1 MELLSIDTIA
11 KVVVNVTRTSASSVV
26 FDTGL
31 ILTSCTNFTE
41 AKRLMTFASST
52 TALAALQN
60 AGFTAQDDVYKATI
74 RYFGASPS
82 PAKLMVSC
90 YPGSGNNSETPAE
103 ALEKV
108 LEKTSMFYG
117 VYAAGVTD
125 AAALLELDEV
135 IQGAEHPMVLFVP
148 ATGTVESATGENA
161 IMAKLYDA
169 GSDRSIVFYSANT
182 SDAAALMGTAMGL
195 QYTHRDS
202 AFALCYRTITAVQ
215 PSNLTQDEVE
225 SIQDLNGNVYVTR
238 GYTHHVFEK
247 GTMASGIRFDD
258 QLYLDLIADELQNEA
273 VNMIAGSETKL
284 PQTDDTTTQFMNRFS
299 AILMRFAQRQI
310 LATGVWRGNAVGPLE
325 TGDILEN
332 GFAMWADSYDTQSDA
347 DRAARKAMPINVA
360 LNMAGAVE
368 SIVISVNVVI

>member
-1 MELLSIDTIA
+1 MRLLSIDTIA

-60 AGFTAQDDVYKATI
+60 AGFTAQDDVYKAT
-74 RYFGASPS
+74 
-82 PAKLMVSC
+82 
-90 YPGSGNNSETPAE
+90 
-103 ALEKV
+103 
-108 LEKTSMFYG
+108 
-117 VYAAGVTD
+117 
-125 AAALLELDEV
+125 
-135 IQGAEHPMVLFVP
+135 
-148 ATGTVESATGENA
+148 
-161 IMAKLYDA
+161 
-169 GSDRSIVFYSANT
+169 
-182 SDAAALMGTAMGL
+182 
-195 QYTHRDS
+195 
-202 AFALCYRTITAVQ
+202 
-215 PSNLTQDEVE
+215 
-225 SIQDLNGNVYVTR
+225 IQDLNGNVYVTR